1 MLKFSGWA
9 YPKSDFYAEMTPQQH
24 APLVFAMSGRTQTR
38 QQIVNVARQ
47 RLRQA
52 PFTGK
57 RDVPNNALRTCRMRR
72 AKVKTPTWTDGGL
85 PTPCRVRSI
94 LCRFSEFRTSQC
106 LTQFA
111 AIFLDPRTKASTV
124 ANNIKFRLMP
134 LNQTYKIR
142 LRSGRTG
149 EP

>member
-1 MLKFSGWA
+1 MENRRLTTCNPGVRDVGQNTHQATGW
-9 YPKSDFYAEMTPQQH
+9 
-24 APLVFAMSGRTQTR
+24 
-38 QQIVNVARQ
+38 NVAGQ

-57 RDVPNNALRTCRMRR
+57 RDVPNNALRTCRKRR

-85 PTPCRVRSI
+85 PAPCRVRSI

>member
-1 MLKFSGWA
+1 MSLSKIGFLWRN
-9 YPKSDFYAEMTPQQH
+9 YASQPENPGVRDVEQNTHQ
-24 APLVFAMSGRTQTR
+24 ATG
-38 QQIVNVARQ
+38 VNVAGQ
-47 RLRQA
+47 RLRHA
-52 PFTGK
+52 PNSGN
-57 RDVPNNALRTCRMRR
+57 VACRTMRCVLAAERR

-111 AIFLDPRTKASTV
+111 AIFLDPRTEASTV

-134 LNQTYKIR
+134 LHQTYKMK
-142 LRSGRTG
+142 LRRGRTG